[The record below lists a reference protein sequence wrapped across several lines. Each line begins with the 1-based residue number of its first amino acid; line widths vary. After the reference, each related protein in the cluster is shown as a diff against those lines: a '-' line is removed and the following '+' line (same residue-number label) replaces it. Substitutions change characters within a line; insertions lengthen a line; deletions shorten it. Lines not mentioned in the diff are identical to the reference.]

1 MVVVSSHNFIMKVVM
16 ISSWEIW
23 NRAYVDFGCLPS
35 IINMELDESVTEV
48 PVPYT
53 KYIEYQQL

>member
-1 MVVVSSHNFIMKVVM
+1 MKVVM